1 MNALVMIG
9 QLLLG
14 LSLLVFVHELGHYLF
29 ARLFGI
35 RVDKFYLFFDAGG
48 FKLLHFKIGET
59 EYGIGWIPLGGYC
72 KIAGMVDE
80 SMDKESLKKAPQ
92 PWEFRSKPAWQ
103 RFFVIIGGVLMN
115 LILGIII
122 FTALLQKQGGY
133 LPTQEVNRYGIYA
146 YPSGRAL
153 GFKTGDRIIGTH
165 EKAPQRFSDVLPQSV
180 LLGGA
185 VKVERGGKV
194 LWIDIPGDTYKK
206 LGADTSGFPLF
217 DITNYPTVVKNVAEG
232 SAAESS
238 GLQAG
243 DHILAVDGK
252 EAPSFGQFKEFMAGR
267 RNDSFLLE
275 IVRNGDTLALAA
287 RTDSSGLLGFYT
299 DFPYTYENYHIGSA
313 LRYGTTDALNLL
325 WTNIRGIGKVMSG
338 QEKAR
343 ETLQG
348 PIGIASVY
356 GSVWNWFRFWY
367 ITGMLS
373 LVLAFMNIIP
383 IPGLDGGHL
392 MFTLYEMI
400 TRRKVSDRVL
410 EGAQMIGMILIV
422 VLFVFVIFNDIGRLL
437 H

>member
-1 MNALVMIG
+1 M
-9 QLLLG
+9 
-14 LSLLVFVHELGHYLF
+14 
-29 ARLFGI
+29 
-35 RVDKFYLFFDAGG
+35 
-48 FKLLHFKIGET
+48 
-59 EYGIGWIPLGGYC
+59 
-72 KIAGMVDE
+72 
-80 SMDKESLKKAPQ
+80 
-92 PWEFRSKPAWQ
+92 
-103 RFFVIIGGVLMN
+103 
-115 LILGIII
+115 
-122 FTALLQKQGGY
+122 
-133 LPTQEVNRYGIYA
+133 
-146 YPSGRAL
+146 
-153 GFKTGDRIIGTH
+153 
-165 EKAPQRFSDVLPQSV
+165 
-180 LLGGA
+180 
-185 VKVERGGKV
+185 
-194 LWIDIPGDTYKK
+194 
-206 LGADTSGFPLF
+206 
-217 DITNYPTVVKNVAEG
+217 AE
-232 SAAESS
+232 
-238 GLQAG
+238 
-243 DHILAVDGK
+243 
-252 EAPSFGQFKEFMAGR
+252 R

-422 VLFVFVIFNDIGRLL
+422 ALFVFVIFNDIGRLL